1 MQRRLTFLD
10 GADFTA
16 FGYTGGHV
24 LRDTDMH
31 DVLPYSF
38 RYLVPA
44 YASFIGLG
52 AIASAVMSSAGASA
66 LSAASLFTRNVYF
79 NVMRPTASSDE
90 MAAAVRM
97 SVCLFGATTTAMALD
112 VRSIYTVWNLSADI
126 VYVLLFPQL
135 VCLFYLAELT
145 NTYGVLAGFFVG
157 LLLRTFCGEPLIN
170 APALLRL
177 PLCRTVCMIAS
188 FSCTVGVSY
197 ASRNLFARR
206 VLPDFLGCFVVVGED
221 DQGRYLVRSGLGSI
235 SEPLAHKDAAVAAMA
250 GTPVPTTSAGSD
262 DPEFKP
268 DAETPA
274 TPAAS
279 STMRSGSRPAAN
291 NSALAQVCTT
301 SLWSRDSMVPWKLPP
316 QQPCTALEEFAENAM
331 PTSSSVPTTAEAS
344 AVTGGGHLADVT
356 AVAVSP
362 KSSKPRCLPLVE
374 EKADESKGVPLT
386 PKKSKATKRDGASK
400 KGAQIRAP
408 SSASTPSSVP
418 KRSGRKR
425 GGQPREPE

>member
-1 MQRRLTFLD
+1 
-10 GADFTA
+10 
-16 FGYTGGHV
+16 
-24 LRDTDMH
+24 
-31 DVLPYSF
+31 
-38 RYLVPA
+38 
-44 YASFIGLG
+44 
-52 AIASAVMSSAGASA
+52 
-66 LSAASLFTRNVYF
+66 
-79 NVMRPTASSDE
+79 

-145 NTYGVLAGFFVG
+145 NTYGVLAGFLVG

-177 PLCRTVCMIAS
+177 PLCRTMCMIAS

-235 SEPLAHKDAAVAAMA
+235 SEPLAHKDAAVAATA

-268 DAETPA
+268 V
-274 TPAAS
+274 
-279 STMRSGSRPAAN
+279 RCN
-291 NSALAQVCTT
+291 
-301 SLWSRDSMVPWKLPP
+301 
-316 QQPCTALEEFAENAM
+316 EFAD
-331 PTSSSVPTTAEAS
+331 
-344 AVTGGGHLADVT
+344 LA
-356 AVAVSP
+356 
-362 KSSKPRCLPLVE
+362 
-374 EKADESKGVPLT
+374 
-386 PKKSKATKRDGASK
+386 
-400 KGAQIRAP
+400 
-408 SSASTPSSVP
+408 
-418 KRSGRKR
+418 
-425 GGQPREPE
+425 